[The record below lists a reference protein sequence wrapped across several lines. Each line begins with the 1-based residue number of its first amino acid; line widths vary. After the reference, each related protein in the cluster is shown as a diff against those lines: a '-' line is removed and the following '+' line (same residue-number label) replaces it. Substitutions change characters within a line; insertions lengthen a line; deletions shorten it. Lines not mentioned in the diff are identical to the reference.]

1 MGPFEESVRGD
12 DDDIG
17 LCAGSAGDS
26 EEESRLLMY
35 FISNVLSLIR
45 IYAIT
50 SLIASHFSDPR
61 TFHRDFKYVRELGND
76 VHASHIPILTVTL

>member
-1 MGPFEESVRGD
+1 MGSFEESVRGD

-17 LCAGSAGDS
+17 LCAGSAGNS
-26 EEESRLLMY
+26 EKESRLLML
-35 FISNVLSLIR
+35 FISNVCSLIR

-50 SLIASHFSDPR
+50 SHISDPR

-76 VHASHIPILTVTL
+76 VYNYHTPILKATL

>member
-26 EEESRLLMY
+26 EKESRLLMY

-50 SLIASHFSDPR
+50 SHFSDPR